1 MAGSA
6 TLNIRVAPRRMLTL
20 REAAD
25 YCGVP
30 IKRFLADCCVTPVAM
45 PSGGKVYDMRDLD
58 DFLDSLKGGEAA
70 SDDAIISKLGKRS

>member
-1 MAGSA
+1 MASSA

-25 YCGVP
+25 YCGLPV
-30 IKRFLADCCVTPVAM
+30 KRFPVDCHVTPIAM

-58 DFLDSLKGGEAA
+58 DFIDALKGGESAG
-70 SDDAIISKLGKRS
+70 DDAIIARLG